1 MNKAPVTLK
10 KRKPAAPLREE
21 VGRFSA
27 VLVGVAS
34 GHTCGGFGD
43 GVKNGGTLLP
53 FEQKRQLTHRIWMT
67 CASGAY
73 AYSTVF
79 HQWKS
84 GAPL

>member
-1 MNKAPVTLK
+1 MNKVPVTHG

-43 GVKNGGTLLP
+43 GAKNWHGSGRNSFRSMGG
-53 FEQKRQLTHRIWMT
+53 R
-67 CASGAY
+67 CSGCVHKV
-73 AYSTVF
+73 SPDLVPVL
-79 HQWKS
+79 
-84 GAPL
+84 GA